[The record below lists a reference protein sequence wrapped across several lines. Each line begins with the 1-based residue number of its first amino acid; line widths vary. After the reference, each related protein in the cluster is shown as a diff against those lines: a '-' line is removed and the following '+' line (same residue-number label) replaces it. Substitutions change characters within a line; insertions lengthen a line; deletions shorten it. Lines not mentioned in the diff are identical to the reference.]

1 MYHLQFTPRSSTA
14 GLASVSKNILGLER
28 WGLNSSSCRDGKMG
42 CMLLGHASYLLA
54 DDCSESLKTR
64 PQKANG
70 GVFSQAACR
79 RRQVWGSSKRA
90 DWVSVSFGDVEKGG
104 LLHLCTVTRET
115 SHPDLFRSGL
125 RTLQASK
132 QSLQHGCSF
141 SPWWSV
147 QRTKKT
153 SLAPSLCGDG
163 FWVALLHPQDNA

>member
-1 MYHLQFTPRSSTA
+1 MYHLEFTPRSSTA

-42 CMLLGHASYLLA
+42 CMLLCHASYLLA
-54 DDCSESLKTR
+54 DDCSESLKSR

-79 RRQVWGSSKRA
+79 RCQVWGSSKRA

-115 SHPDLFRSGL
+115 SHPYSGVAWGPCKHQNNHFSTVVPSVPGGVYREQRKHLLCLLFVEM
-125 RTLQASK
+125 A
-132 QSLQHGCSF
+132 F
-141 SPWWSV
+141 E
-147 QRTKKT
+147 
-153 SLAPSLCGDG
+153 
-163 FWVALLHPQDNA
+163 